1 MTDISLSRFTR
12 IPQIH
17 IRSIEAWYGSAFDGA
32 TAVISDLELT
42 DLVSEGVAS
51 GSAVNFSDP
60 RVTSNLGPWVDNS
73 VNDLEWVCGDPEG
86 VSCFQP
92 PPSLAAEQNLRAALA
107 AVLDA
112 PAFAAPIDRGTQE
125 YLIQTWDT
133 ECAGAPGFVGH
144 FGYARVRYVEL
155 NAYDLGT
162 CDPCASWKNHGQ
174 YVSCVAHAVNALVKH
189 GVLTRNTGDEL
200 VSSAAQSQIGKK
212 GYVPPECP

>member
-1 MTDISLSRFTR
+1 MVEFSPSAYLTDTQLSRLKR

-162 CDPCASWKNHGQ
+162 CDPLSELEKSRTVCELCGACRQ
-174 YVSCVAHAVNALVKH
+174 CVGEARRAHAEH
-189 GVLTRNTGDEL
+189 RR
-200 VSSAAQSQIGKK
+200 
-212 GYVPPECP
+212 